1 MEALLLFV
9 LILTNG
15 LLAMSEV
22 ALLTARRAK
31 LQAMAAKGKKS
42 AALALSVAENPTEFL
57 SAIQIGITSIGLL
70 SGIVGEAVFAAPLA
84 TALEGLGVEETVASV
99 SATILVVLVVT
110 YFAITIGELVPKRFG
125 QTHPEVIASLV
136 SAPLLVLA
144 KLSRPFVWLL
154 SVSTNGLLRLLGVRG
169 SQSSSVTED
178 EIEAMLDEGSLTG
191 LIEVQERDIVRNL
204 FRLDERRLGSL
215 MVPRSDIVYVDASAS
230 DAENFDL
237 IAESPHSRIPV
248 CDGGLDTIIGV
259 LTAKAAL
266 AQVARG
272 QSLNLRR
279 KLEAPEF
286 VPETLTG
293 LELLEKFRESR
304 RNFAFVVDEYG
315 SVEGIVTL
323 QDIIDALVGE
333 IGHGD
338 NSAPDAVQRD
348 DGSWLLEST
357 MAIPEFKDTLA
368 LGALPEEDRGKYHT
382 VSGLVMLLLGRIPE
396 PGDFVHVEGWRLE
409 VVDLDGRRIDKILA
423 SRALRG

>member
-1 MEALLLFV
+1 MEALLLLV
-9 LILTNG
+9 LIVTNG

-31 LQAMAAKGKKS
+31 LQAQSARGKKS
-42 AALALSVAENPTEFL
+42 ATLALKVSENPTEFL

-84 TALEGLGVEETVASV
+84 TVLESVGVEETLAGVT
-99 SATILVVLVVT
+99 ATIVVVLVVT

-136 SAPLLVLA
+136 SAPLLLLV
-144 KLSRPFVWLL
+144 KISRPFVWLL
-154 SVSTNGLLRLLGVRG
+154 SLSTNGLLRLLGVRG
-169 SQSSSVTED
+169 DQSSTVTED
-178 EIEAMLDEGSLTG
+178 EIEAMLDEGSLAG
-191 LIEVQERDIVRNL
+191 LIETQERDIVRNL

-215 MVPRSDIVYVDASAS
+215 MVPRSDIVFVDVSAS
-230 DAENFDL
+230 DTENFDL

-248 CDGGLDTIIGV
+248 CEGGLDSIVGV

-272 QSLNLRR
+272 QSLNLRT
-279 KLEAPEF
+279 KLEKPEF

-333 IGHGD
+333 IGHGED
-338 NSAPDAVQRD
+338 SEPDAIQRD
-348 DGSWLLEST
+348 DGSWLLESA
-357 MAIPEFKDTLA
+357 MAIPEFKDC
-368 LGALPEEDRGKYHT
+368 LGLESLPEEDRGKYHT
-382 VSGLVMLLLGRIPE
+382 VSGLVLLLLGRIAQ
-396 PGDFVHVEGWRLE
+396 PGDSVELEGWRLE

-423 SRALRG
+423 SRAA

>member
-1 MEALLLFV
+1 MEALFLLV

-22 ALLTARRAK
+22 ALLTSRRAK
-31 LQAMAAKGKKS
+31 LQALSARGKKS
-42 AALALSVAENPTEFL
+42 ATLALKVSENPTEFL

-84 TALEGLGVEETVASV
+84 TVLQSVGVEETIAGVT
-99 SATILVVLVVT
+99 ATIVVVLVVT

-136 SAPLLVLA
+136 SAPLLLLV
-144 KLSRPFVWLL
+144 KISRPFVWLL
-154 SVSTNGLLRLLGVRG
+154 SVSTNGLLRLFGVRG
-169 SQSSSVTED
+169 DQSSTVTED

-191 LIEVQERDIVRNL
+191 LIETQERDIVRNL

-215 MVPRSDIVYVDASAS
+215 MVPRSDIVFVDVLAS
-230 DAENFDL
+230 DTENFDL

-248 CDGGLDTIIGV
+248 CEGGLDSIVGV

-272 QSLNLRR
+272 QSLNLRK
-279 KLEAPEF
+279 KLEKPEF

-333 IGHGD
+333 IGHGE
-338 NSAPDAVQRD
+338 NSEPDAIQRD

-357 MAIPEFKDTLA
+357 MAIPEFKDC
-368 LGALPEEDRGKYHT
+368 LGLESLPEEDRGKYHT
-382 VSGLVMLLLGRIPE
+382 VSGLVLLLLGRIAQ
-396 PGDFVHVEGWRLE
+396 PGDSVEVDGWRLE

-423 SRALRG
+423 SRHR

>member
-1 MEALLLFV
+1 MEALLLLM

-22 ALLTARRAK
+22 ALLTSRRGK
-31 LQAMAAKGKKS
+31 LQGMAARGKKS
-42 AALALSVAENPTEFL
+42 AALALKVSENPTEFL

-84 TALEGLGVEETVASV
+84 IALEGLGLGEAGAGIT
-99 SATILVVLVVT
+99 ATIAVVLVVT

-136 SAPLLVLA
+136 SAPLLLLA

-169 SQSSSVTED
+169 DQSSSVTED

-215 MVPRSDIVYVDASAS
+215 MVPRSDIVFVDVSAT

-248 CDGGLDTIIGV
+248 CDGGLDTIVGV

-272 QSLNLRR
+272 QSLNLRK
-279 KLEAPEF
+279 KLEVPEF

-293 LELLEKFRESR
+293 LELLKKFRESR

-333 IGHGD
+333 IGHGE
-338 NSAPDAVQRD
+338 NSEPDAIQRD

-357 MAIPEFKDTLA
+357 MAIPEFKDCLA
-368 LGALPEEDRGKYHT
+368 IESLPEEDRGKYHT
-382 VSGLVMLLLGRIPE
+382 VSGLVLLLLGRIPE
-396 PGDFVHVEGWRLE
+396 PGDSVQVEGWRLE

-423 SRALRG
+423 SRSD

>member
-1 MEALLLFV
+1 MEALLLLV

-22 ALLTARRAK
+22 ALLTSRRGK
-31 LQAMAAKGKKS
+31 LQGMAAKGKKS
-42 AALALSVAENPTEFL
+42 AALALKVSENPTEFL

-84 TALEGLGVEETVASV
+84 LALEGLGLGEAAAGIT
-99 SATILVVLVVT
+99 ATIVVVVVVT

-136 SAPLLVLA
+136 SAPLLLLA

-169 SQSSSVTED
+169 DQSSSVTED

-215 MVPRSDIVYVDASAS
+215 MVPRSDIVFVDVSAS

-248 CDGGLDTIIGV
+248 CDGGLDTIVGV

-272 QSLNLRR
+272 QSLNLRK
-279 KLEAPEF
+279 KLEVPEF

-293 LELLEKFRESR
+293 LELLTQFRESR

-333 IGHGD
+333 IGHGE
-338 NSAPDAVQRD
+338 NSEPDAIQRD

-357 MAIPEFKDTLA
+357 MAIPEFKDCLA
-368 LGALPEEDRGKYHT
+368 IESLPEEDRGKYHT
-382 VSGLVMLLLGRIPE
+382 VSGLVLLLLGRIPE
-396 PGDFVHVEGWRLE
+396 PGDSVQVEGWRLE

-423 SRALRG
+423 SRLV

>member
-1 MEALLLFV
+1 MEALLLLM

-22 ALLTARRAK
+22 ALLTSRRGK
-31 LQAMAAKGKKS
+31 LQGMAAKGKKS
-42 AALALSVAENPTEFL
+42 AALALKVSENPTEFL

-84 TALEGLGVEETVASV
+84 IALEGLGLGETVAGV
-99 SATILVVLVVT
+99 TATIAVVLVVT

-136 SAPLLVLA
+136 SAPLLFLA

-169 SQSSSVTED
+169 DQSSSVTED

-215 MVPRSDIVYVDASAS
+215 MVPRSDIVFVDVSAT

-248 CDGGLDTIIGV
+248 CDGGLDTIVGV

-272 QSLNLRR
+272 QMLNLRK
-279 KLEAPEF
+279 KLETPEF

-293 LELLEKFRESR
+293 LALLTQFRESR
-304 RNFAFVVDEYG
+304 RNFAFVVDEHG

-333 IGHGD
+333 IGHGE
-338 NSAPDAVQRD
+338 NSEPDAIQRD

-357 MAIPEFKDTLA
+357 MAIPEFKDCLA
-368 LGALPEEDRGKYHT
+368 IESLPEEDRGKYHT
-382 VSGLVMLLLGRIPE
+382 VSGLVLLLLGRIPA
-396 PGDFVHVEGWRLE
+396 PGDSVQVEGWRLE

-423 SRALRG
+423 SRSD

>member
-1 MEALLLFV
+1 VEALLLVV

-22 ALLTARRAK
+22 ALLTSRRGK
-31 LQAMAAKGKKS
+31 LQGMAAKGKKS
-42 AALALSVAENPTEFL
+42 AALALKVSENPTEFL

-84 TALEGLGVEETVASV
+84 LALEGLGLGEAAAGIT
-99 SATILVVLVVT
+99 ATIVVVVVVT

-136 SAPLLVLA
+136 SAPLLLLA

-169 SQSSSVTED
+169 DQSSSVTED
-178 EIEAMLDEGSLTG
+178 EIKAMLDEGSLTG

-215 MVPRSDIVYVDASAS
+215 MVPRSDIVFVDVSAS

-248 CDGGLDTIIGV
+248 CDGGLDTIVGV

-266 AQVARG
+266 AQVSRG

-279 KLEAPEF
+279 KLEVPEF

-293 LELLEKFRESR
+293 LELLTQFRESR

-357 MAIPEFKDTLA
+357 MAIPEFKDCLA
-368 LGALPEEDRGKYHT
+368 IESLPEEDRGKYHT
-382 VSGLVMLLLGRIPE
+382 VSGLVLLLLGRIPE
-396 PGDFVHVEGWRLE
+396 PGDSVQVEGWRLE

-423 SRALRG
+423 SRLV

>member
-1 MEALLLFV
+1 MEALLLLV

-22 ALLTARRAK
+22 ALLTAKRAK
-31 LQAMAAKGKKS
+31 LQAMAAQGKKS
-42 AALALSVAENPTEFL
+42 AAVALTVSASPTEFL

-84 TALEGLGVEETVASV
+84 AFLETLGVPEGVAGI
-99 SATILVVLVVT
+99 SATIAVVLVVT

-125 QTHPEVIASLV
+125 QTHPEVIASIV
-136 SAPLLVLA
+136 SAPLLVLST
-144 KLSRPFVWLL
+144 LSRPFVWLL
-154 SVSTNGLLRLLGVRG
+154 SVSTNGLLRVVGVR
-169 SQSSSVTED
+169 SDKPVTVTED

-191 LIEVQERDIVRNL
+191 LIDVQERDIVRNL

-215 MVPRSDIVYVDASAS
+215 MVPRSDIVWVDLSAT
-230 DAENFDL
+230 DAENFDV
-237 IAESPHSRIPV
+237 IASSPHSRIPV
-248 CDGGLDTIIGV
+248 CEGGLDTIVGV

-272 QSLNLRR
+272 QSLNLRKR
-279 KLEAPEF
+279 LEAPEF

-315 SVEGIVTL
+315 SLEGIVTL

-333 IGHGD
+333 IAHGED
-338 NSAPDAVQRD
+338 SEPDAIQRS

-357 MAIPEFKDTLA
+357 MAIPEFRDC
-368 LGALPEEDRGKYHT
+368 LGLGPLPEEDRGKYHT
-382 VSGLVMLLLGRIPE
+382 VSGLVLLLLGRLPVA
-396 PGDFVHVEGWRLE
+396 GDVVDIEGWRLE

-423 SRALRG
+423 QKID

>member
-1 MEALLLFV
+1 VEALLLLV

-31 LQAMAAKGKKS
+31 LQAMASKGKKS
-42 AALALSVAENPTEFL
+42 AALALKVSENPTEFL

-84 TALEGLGVEETVASV
+84 TALEGLGLGEAAAGIT
-99 SATILVVLVVT
+99 ATIVVVLVVT

-125 QTHPEVIASLV
+125 QTHPETIASLV

-169 SQSSSVTED
+169 DQSSSVTED

-248 CDGGLDTIIGV
+248 CDGGLDTIMGV

-279 KLEAPEF
+279 KLETPEF

-368 LGALPEEDRGKYHT
+368 LDSLPEEDRGKYHT
-382 VSGLVMLLLGRIPE
+382 VSGLVLLLLGRIPE
-396 PGDFVHVEGWRLE
+396 PGDCVHVEGWQLE

-423 SRALRG
+423 SRAA

>member
-1 MEALLLFV
+1 
-9 LILTNG
+9 
-15 LLAMSEV
+15 
-22 ALLTARRAK
+22 
-31 LQAMAAKGKKS
+31 MAAKGKKS
-42 AALALSVAENPTEFL
+42 AALALKVSENPTEFL

-84 TALEGLGVEETVASV
+84 TALEGLGLGEAAAGIT
-99 SATILVVLVVT
+99 ATIVVVLVVT

-136 SAPLLVLA
+136 SAPLLLLA

-169 SQSSSVTED
+169 DQSSSVTED

-215 MVPRSDIVYVDASAS
+215 MVPRSDIVFVDVSATE
-230 DAENFDL
+230 AENFDL

-259 LTAKAAL
+259 LTAKSAL

-272 QSLNLRR
+272 QALNLRK
-279 KLEAPEF
+279 KLEVPEF

-293 LELLEKFRESR
+293 LELLTQFRESR

-357 MAIPEFKDTLA
+357 MAIPEFKDCLA
-368 LGALPEEDRGKYHT
+368 IESLPEEDRGKYHT
-382 VSGLVMLLLGRIPE
+382 VSGLVLLLLGRIPE
-396 PGDFVHVEGWRLE
+396 PGDSVQVEGWRLE

-423 SRALRG
+423 SRLV

>member
-1 MEALLLFV
+1 MEALLLLM

-22 ALLTARRAK
+22 ALLTSRRGK
-31 LQAMAAKGKKS
+31 LQSMAARGKKS
-42 AALALSVAENPTEFL
+42 AALALKVSENPTEFL

-84 TALEGLGVEETVASV
+84 IALEGLGLGEAAAGIT
-99 SATILVVLVVT
+99 ATIAVVLVVT

-136 SAPLLVLA
+136 SAPLLFLA

-169 SQSSSVTED
+169 DQSSSVTED

-215 MVPRSDIVYVDASAS
+215 MVPRSDIVFVDVSATE
-230 DAENFDL
+230 AENFDL

-248 CDGGLDTIIGV
+248 CDGGLDTIVGV

-272 QSLNLRR
+272 QSLNLRK
-279 KLEAPEF
+279 KLEVPEF

-293 LELLEKFRESR
+293 LELLKKFRESR
-304 RNFAFVVDEYG
+304 QNFAFVVDEYG

-333 IGHGD
+333 IGHGE
-338 NSAPDAVQRD
+338 NSEPDAIQRD

-357 MAIPEFKDTLA
+357 MAIPEFKDCLA
-368 LGALPEEDRGKYHT
+368 IESLPEEDRGKYHT
-382 VSGLVMLLLGRIPE
+382 VSGLVLLLLGRIPE
-396 PGDFVHVEGWRLE
+396 PGDSVQVEGWRLE

-423 SRALRG
+423 SRSD

>member
-1 MEALLLFV
+1 V
-9 LILTNG
+9 
-15 LLAMSEV
+15 
-22 ALLTARRAK
+22 
-31 LQAMAAKGKKS
+31 
-42 AALALSVAENPTEFL
+42 
-57 SAIQIGITSIGLL
+57 
-70 SGIVGEAVFAAPLA
+70 
-84 TALEGLGVEETVASV
+84 
-99 SATILVVLVVT
+99 VVLVVT

-136 SAPLLVLA
+136 SAPLLLLA

-169 SQSSSVTED
+169 DQSSSVTED

-215 MVPRSDIVYVDASAS
+215 MVPRSDIVFVDVSATE
-230 DAENFDL
+230 AENFDL
-237 IAESPHSRIPV
+237 IAESPHSRMPV

-259 LTAKAAL
+259 LTAKSAL

-272 QSLNLRR
+272 QALNLRK
-279 KLEAPEF
+279 KLEVPEF

-293 LELLEKFRESR
+293 LELLTQFRESR

-357 MAIPEFKDTLA
+357 MAIPEFKDCLA
-368 LGALPEEDRGKYHT
+368 IESLPEEDRGKYHT
-382 VSGLVMLLLGRIPE
+382 VSGLVLLLLGRIPE
-396 PGDFVHVEGWRLE
+396 PGDSVQVEGWRLE

-423 SRALRG
+423 SRLV

>member
-1 MEALLLFV
+1 MEALLLLV

-22 ALLTARRAK
+22 ALLTSRRAK
-31 LQAMAAKGKKS
+31 LQALSTKGKKS
-42 AALALSVAENPTEFL
+42 ATLALKVSENPTEFL

-70 SGIVGEAVFAAPLA
+70 SGIVGETVFAAPLA
-84 TALEGLGVEETVASV
+84 TVLESVGFEETLAGVT
-99 SATILVVLVVT
+99 ATIVVVLVVT

-136 SAPLLVLA
+136 SGPLLLLA
-144 KLSRPFVWLL
+144 KISRPFVWLL

-169 SQSSSVTED
+169 DQTSSVTED

-191 LIEVQERDIVRNL
+191 LIETQERDIVRNL

-215 MVPRSDIVYVDASAS
+215 MVPRSDIVFVDVSAS
-230 DAENFDL
+230 DTENFDL

-248 CDGGLDTIIGV
+248 CDGGLDSIVGV

-266 AQVARG
+266 VQVARG
-272 QSLNLRR
+272 QSLNLRK
-279 KLEAPEF
+279 KLEKPEF

-293 LELLEKFRESR
+293 LELLDKFRESR

-333 IGHGD
+333 IGHGE
-338 NSAPDAVQRD
+338 NSEPDAIQRD
-348 DGSWLLEST
+348 DGSWLLESA
-357 MAIPEFKDTLA
+357 MAIPEFKDC
-368 LGALPEEDRGKYHT
+368 LGLESLPEEDRGKYHT
-382 VSGLVMLLLGRIPE
+382 VSGLVLLLLGRIAQ
-396 PGDFVHVEGWRLE
+396 PGDSVEVEGWRLE
-409 VVDLDGRRIDKILA
+409 VVDLDGRRIDKIVA
-423 SRALRG
+423 SRHR

>member
-1 MEALLLFV
+1 MEALLLLV

-22 ALLTARRAK
+22 ALLTSRRGK
-31 LQAMAAKGKKS
+31 LQGMAAKGKKS
-42 AALALSVAENPTEFL
+42 AALALKVSENPTEFL

-84 TALEGLGVEETVASV
+84 TALEGLGLGEAAAGIT
-99 SATILVVLVVT
+99 ATIVVVLVVT

-136 SAPLLVLA
+136 SAPLLLLA

-169 SQSSSVTED
+169 DQSSSVTED

-215 MVPRSDIVYVDASAS
+215 MVPRSDIVFVDVSATE
-230 DAENFDL
+230 AENFDL

-259 LTAKAAL
+259 LTAKSAL

-272 QSLNLRR
+272 QALNLRK
-279 KLEAPEF
+279 KLEVPEF

-293 LELLEKFRESR
+293 LELLTQFRESR

-357 MAIPEFKDTLA
+357 MAIPEFKDCLA
-368 LGALPEEDRGKYHT
+368 IESLPEEDRGKYHT
-382 VSGLVMLLLGRIPE
+382 VSGLVLLLLGRIPE
-396 PGDFVHVEGWRLE
+396 PGDSVQVEGWRLE

-423 SRALRG
+423 SRLV

>member
-1 MEALLLFV
+1 VEALLLVV

-22 ALLTARRAK
+22 ALLTSRRGK
-31 LQAMAAKGKKS
+31 LQGMAAKGKKS
-42 AALALSVAENPTEFL
+42 AALALKVSENPTEFL

-84 TALEGLGVEETVASV
+84 LALEGLGLGEAAAGIT
-99 SATILVVLVVT
+99 ATIVVVVVVT

-136 SAPLLVLA
+136 SAPLLLLA

-169 SQSSSVTED
+169 DQSSSVTED
-178 EIEAMLDEGSLTG
+178 EIKAMLDEGSLTG

-215 MVPRSDIVYVDASAS
+215 MVPRSDIVFVDVSAS

-248 CDGGLDTIIGV
+248 CDGGLDTIVGV

-272 QSLNLRR
+272 QSLNLRK
-279 KLEAPEF
+279 KLEVPEF

-293 LELLEKFRESR
+293 LELLTQFRESR

-357 MAIPEFKDTLA
+357 MAIPEFKDCLA
-368 LGALPEEDRGKYHT
+368 IESLPEEDRGKYHT
-382 VSGLVMLLLGRIPE
+382 VSGLVLLLLGRIPE
-396 PGDFVHVEGWRLE
+396 PGDSVQVEGWRLE

-423 SRALRG
+423 SRLV